1 MRSYLDKMLAHA
13 GELGHEV
20 VVVAPG
26 PRDEDTRVSDGGRIV
41 RYRAPRMPYDPSYH
55 APINID
61 RMRALV
67 ADLKPDVLQVS
78 SPFIPLWVAATLS
91 VPIRTYVHHSDPIGC
106 YLSPL
111 VARHAVFRP
120 LERAA
125 WFYLRSVSARCD
137 ATIVAGAWL
146 ARELEA
152 VGCRRV
158 RTVLFGIDREHFG
171 PERRDEGFRRELLGS
186 LADVPDARLVLI
198 AGRLAADKRQGM
210 LVSALERVAE
220 RRPIGLVLL
229 GDGPEREQLEERGR
243 RLPSFRAFRF
253 TRDRAEYAR
262 LLASVD
268 ALVHGSLCETFGF
281 LLAECLASGT
291 PLVAPDRGGAA
302 DLAGPGW
309 AETYAAHGGPEAVAG
324 AVERLLARP
333 RAPLSAAAETRA
345 ALIPSTRQHF
355 QSLFDTYAELLAGRR
370 RV

>member
-1 MRSYLDKMLAHA
+1 MLAHA

-26 PRDEDTRVSDGGRIV
+26 PRDEDSRVSNGGRIV

-55 APINID
+55 APINVD

-67 ADLKPDVLQVS
+67 QELQPDVLQVS
-78 SPFIPLWVAATLS
+78 SPFIPLWVAATLD
-91 VPIRTYVHHSDPIGC
+91 VPVRTYVHHSDPIGC

-111 VARHAVFRP
+111 VARHGSARL
-120 LERAA
+120 LESAA
-125 WFYLRSVSARCD
+125 WLYLRGVASRCN
-137 ATIVAGAWL
+137 ATIVAGDWL
-146 ARELEA
+146 RSELERH
-152 VGCRRV
+152 GCPRV
-158 RTVLFGIDREHFG
+158 RTVLFGIDHEHFG
-171 PERRDEGFRRELLGS
+171 PERRDEEFRRELLGD
-186 LADVPDARLVLI
+186 LAGDPEARLVLI

-229 GDGPEREQLEERGR
+229 GDGPERERLEERGK
-243 RLPSFRAFRF
+243 RLQSFRAFRF

-268 ALVHGSLCETFGF
+268 ALIHGSLCETFGF

-291 PLVAPDRGGAA
+291 PLVVPDRGGAA
-302 DLAGPGW
+302 DLAGLDW
-309 AETYAAHGGPEAVAG
+309 SETYPAHAGLEAVTG
-324 AVERLLARP
+324 AIERLLDRP
-333 RAPLSAAAETRA
+333 RPELSRA
-345 ALIPSTRQHF
+345 ARRRASGIPSTQQHF
-355 QSLFDTYAELLAGRR
+355 LSLFDTYTELLADRR